1 MYLYWVKKQKLF
13 NTDIGEYVSFGIGVW
28 KLCASAAP
36 LFFIPDIST
45 DGKAVLKLAIRC
57 TLGRLDPR
65 QLMDVVEDFLC

>member
-28 KLCASAAP
+28 KLCAGADP

-45 DGKAVLKLAIRC
+45 DGKTVLKLAIRC
-57 TLGRLDPR
+57 TIGRLDPR